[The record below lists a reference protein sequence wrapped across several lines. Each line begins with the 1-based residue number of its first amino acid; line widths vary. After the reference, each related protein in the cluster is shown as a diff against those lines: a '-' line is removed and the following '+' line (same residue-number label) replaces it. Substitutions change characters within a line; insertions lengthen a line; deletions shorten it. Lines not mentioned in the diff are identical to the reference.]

1 MAENFSEKIK
11 RIRKWKGMTQQE
23 VAEEL
28 RVSRSCIA
36 NYENGS
42 REPDLA
48 IVRKL
53 AELYGVGVEDLMG
66 SKTVRNMIEHLRRR
80 EMPTQLEEMVMKQK
94 TLDLKPLDAES
105 RVAILNFYKYLYD
118 RGCES
123 SDVSV
128 ADI

>member
-1 MAENFSEKIK
+1 MAEDFSEKIK

-23 VAEEL
+23 VADKL
-28 RVSRSCIA
+28 RVSRSCVA

-53 AELYGVGVEDLMG
+53 AEFYDVRVEDLMG
-66 SKTVRNMIEHLRRR
+66 NKTVRNMIEGLRRK
-80 EMPTQLEEMVMKQK
+80 EIPGQLEEKIMKQK
-94 TLDLKPLDAES
+94 TLDLKPLDAAS

-123 SDVSV
+123 TDVSA